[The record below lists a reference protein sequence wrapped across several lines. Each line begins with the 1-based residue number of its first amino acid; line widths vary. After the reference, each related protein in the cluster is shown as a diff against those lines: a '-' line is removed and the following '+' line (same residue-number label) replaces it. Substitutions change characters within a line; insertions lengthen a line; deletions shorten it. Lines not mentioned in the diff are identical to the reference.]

1 MAVNVSRR
9 HAVAMSLGVIAAVP
23 VRVHAQSN
31 PVATIW
37 RNPTCGC
44 CKAWARHLATNGI
57 ATTLNDTPDMQAVKT
72 RLRVPA
78 DLASCHTAEIAG
90 DVIEGHVP
98 AAAIL
103 KLLANKSDAI
113 GLAVPGM
120 PIGSPGME
128 GGTPEFYDII
138 LFGLDRRLNFGRWR
152 GDRPA

>member
-1 MAVNVSRR
+1 MAVIVSRR
-9 HAVAMSLGVIAAVP
+9 HALAMSLGVIAAVP
-23 VRVHAQSN
+23 LRVHAQSN

-57 ATTLNDTPDMQAVKT
+57 ATTLNDTPDMKAVKT
-72 RLRVPA
+72 CLRVPA
-78 DLASCHTAEIAG
+78 DLALCHTAEIAG
-90 DVIEGHVP
+90 YVIEGHVP
-98 AAAIL
+98 AVAIL

-138 LFGLDRRLNFGRWR
+138 LFWRDRRLDFGRWR
-152 GDRPA
+152 GDR